1 METKANY
8 LLIGLFT
15 LAGLVG
21 TLAFLL
27 WLAKVEVE
35 RQYSYF
41 EIVFDNVSGLAEAS
55 SVRYNGLP
63 VGQVVALRLDPE
75 DPSKVRVR
83 VELDAETPV
92 KTDTQA
98 TLQAQG
104 VTGISFVALS
114 GGSAEAQPLPE
125 DGVIEAAASPLQSVL
140 EGAPVLLQ
148 RAVDLLE
155 SIDEIVNE
163 TNRAAIDEV
172 LANAASASG
181 RLDRALADFETLS
194 ADLGAAAGDF
204 SAFTGRLAGLADTAE
219 GTLETANV
227 TLEQGQEAIARGTK
241 ALETADATLQ
251 SAGDAFARAN
261 TLMDTDIAPFL
272 RQGTATAARLDATLE
287 SLTSPARATLEQAQ
301 ATLDAATQTFAAA
314 NRILGE
320 DFDGMI
326 SDVRRAVTAF
336 RDTVT
341 NASADID
348 TIADEVLAA
357 SQSAAQFAS
366 TLEAVVTTNERQL
379 SSFLRLGL
387 PEFLRLTEEARQLV
401 RNLDRFVERIDRDP
415 ARYFLGTQGTE
426 FSR

>member
-15 LAGLVG
+15 LAGLLG

-35 RQYSYF
+35 RQYQYF

-55 SVRYNGLP
+55 GVRYNGLP

-83 VELDAETPV
+83 VELAANTPV

-104 VTGISFVALS
+104 VTGIGFVALS
-114 GGSAEAQPLPE
+114 GGSLEAQPLPE
-125 DGVIEAAASPLQSVL
+125 GGVIEATASPLQSVL

-148 RAVDLLE
+148 RAVELLE
-155 SIDEIVNE
+155 SIDEIVND
-163 TNRAAIDEV
+163 TNRAAINEV

-181 RLDRALADFETLS
+181 RLDRALADFEALS
-194 ADLGAAAGDF
+194 ADLGTAAGDF
-204 SAFTGRLAGLADTAE
+204 SAFTGRLDALANTAE
-219 GTLETANV
+219 VTLETATE
-227 TLEQGQEAIARGTK
+227 TLEQGQDAIARGAT
-241 ALETADATLQ
+241 ALETADTTLQ
-251 SAGDAFARAN
+251 SASNAFARAN
-261 TLMDTDIAPFL
+261 TLMDQDIAPFL
-272 RQGTATAARLDATLE
+272 RQGTATAERLDATLE
-287 SLTSPARATLEQAQ
+287 TLTPSARATLDRAQ
-301 ATLDAATQTFAAA
+301 ATLDVATQTFAAA
-314 NRILGE
+314 NRVLGE

-326 SDVRRAVTAF
+326 SDVRLAVSAF
-336 RDTVT
+336 RETVT
-341 NASADID
+341 NASGDID

-357 SQSAAQFAS
+357 SQSAAQFAA
-366 TLEAVVTTNERQL
+366 TLDGVVTTNERQL

-401 RNLDRFVERIDRDP
+401 RNLDRFVDRIDRDP